1 MQLLNVSTECTCW
14 NLSHHCC
21 CIPTWSRS
29 CPPPTGKD
37 PKLPTKNPQGP
48 SPGPSFQNDLMRR
61 QGVCRLKYIQLHT
74 VCASVQTGSS
84 VVLET
89 CDVYMVK
96 ARFKHYPETLIFPGK
111 RSFHGI
117 SSLIA
122 ERLGRS
128 HSPSQLNHQTSEPKA
143 RVSRQHKLC
152 RTRWATAHAS
162 AACFERQALWT
173 LPDI

>member
-1 MQLLNVSTECTCW
+1 MFGLPGLVNVYITKWKITILN
-14 NLSHHCC
+14 
-21 CIPTWSRS
+21 
-29 CPPPTGKD
+29 D
-37 PKLPTKNPQGP
+37 
-48 SPGPSFQNDLMRR
+48 
-61 QGVCRLKYIQLHT
+61 
-74 VCASVQTGSS
+74 
-84 VVLET
+84 
-89 CDVYMVK
+89 MVK

-152 RTRWATAHAS
+152 RTRWAAHAS
-162 AACFERQALWT
+162 AACALKDKPSELFQISLAIPGLLVAIWHLLHLVAHLVAPHLIHPLAIHVVST
-173 LPDI
+173 SIALPAAGGTRRKLPHLFTCQDVKIVRGQI